1 MNKQLTFRKGIWCVV
16 VFSTW
21 MLTACGGNSKTSQHE
36 LTIPKERSALDVK
49 SLAPCKLLTEKT
61 IKNVFAEAH
70 DIVSL
75 PSKDLDEEICTYRF
89 KIGKQDPDE
98 YRIKLLLKNEEI
110 TLEHFEDLVKYF
122 NNDKQILDDIGDK
135 AYLLKDGRVGV
146 ALKNQL
152 SFYVDADRNQKRS
165 IQTQIDFARA
175 FVHEITAK

>member
-1 MNKQLTFRKGIWCVV
+1 MNKQLAFRKGFWCVMF
-16 VFSTW
+16 FSTGI
-21 MLTACGGNSKTSQHE
+21 LAACGGNANTSQHE
-36 LTIPKERSALDVK
+36 LTIPKEKVALDVK
-49 SLAPCKLLTEKT
+49 SLTSCKLLTKKT

-75 PSKDLDEEICTYRF
+75 PSKQLDEEVCIYRF

-110 TLEHFEDLVKYF
+110 TLDHFEDLVKYF
-122 NNDKQILDDIGDK
+122 NNDKEVLDGIGDK

-152 SFYVDADRNQKRS
+152 SFYVEADMNQKRS

-175 FVHEITAK
+175 FVREIAAQ